1 MLWQFLN
8 LKGLLWPLQKVP
20 AKREEWKSGFY
31 HVAKKANVP
40 ICLAYLDYK
49 NKIAGVGKV
58 IFPTENM
65 AEDMKSI
72 MEYKGKAAK
81 FPEFSTD
88 LRYSNLFFMACS
100 QIT

>member
-1 MLWQFLN
+1 MEKWFLSCC
-8 LKGLLWPLQKVP
+8 Q
-20 AKREEWKSGFY
+20 
-31 HVAKKANVP
+31 KANVP

-72 MEYKGKAAK
+72 MEFYKGKAAK
-81 FPEFSTD
+81 FPDKFSTD
-88 LRYSNLFFMACS
+88 LRYS
-100 QIT
+100 